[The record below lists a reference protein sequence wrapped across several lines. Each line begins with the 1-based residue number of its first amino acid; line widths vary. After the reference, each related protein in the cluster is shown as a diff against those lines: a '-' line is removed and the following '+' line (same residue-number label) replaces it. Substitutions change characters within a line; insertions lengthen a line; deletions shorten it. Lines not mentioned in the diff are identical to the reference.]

1 MKAVCI
7 SNNMDITERIK
18 IENKKTIVLN
28 EKNEIENKIKEISKD
43 ETIGIIFVT
52 DKIYDLVKEDIKVI
66 MQNNKAQLV
75 ARLPDKK

>member
-7 SNNMDITERIK
+7 SDNMDIAVGLKLAGI
-18 IENKKTIVLN
+18 NTIVLN